1 MSGKYLRRFNS
12 NKAEYSYYD
21 IGAYLK
27 EQGQT
32 VANLPY
38 HCESY

>member
-1 MSGKYLRRFNS
+1 MIKKQEEITKEDVFMSGKYLRRFNS

-27 EQGQT
+27 E
-32 VANLPY
+32 
-38 HCESY
+38 